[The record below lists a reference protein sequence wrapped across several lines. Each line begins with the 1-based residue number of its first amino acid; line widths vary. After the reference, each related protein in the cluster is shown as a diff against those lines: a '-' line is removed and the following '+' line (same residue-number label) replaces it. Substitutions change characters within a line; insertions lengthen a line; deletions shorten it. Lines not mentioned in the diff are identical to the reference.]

1 MFKNLATVHTDKIK
15 TFVHLHKVKL
25 NMLEL
30 HPHDHSACLSI
41 KDPNN
46 VQAAD
51 HTKRMQWTMDACCSD
66 PDTLAVER
74 EIQMLADLVLQGHD
88 AAAMYIELGGTYA
101 TFKLKQEQKKAILDT
116 LANALDTSNT
126 TVEYVLFGFTDTYC
140 YDLGRNTVCSSG
152 TLIEKGIDHWMRRV
166 DNMDDIW
173 HLVSKGSKLPNVL
186 KISIFNTSTKRNGSL
201 FIFDLLEPHFIELSS
216 SVNTAE
222 EASTNGIGNCFDN
235 LRK

>member
-1 MFKNLATVHTDKIK
+1 
-15 TFVHLHKVKL
+15 
-25 NMLEL
+25 MLEL

-74 EIQMLADLVLQGHD
+74 EIQMLADLVLQGFCYLYLSVTVGLL
-88 AAAMYIELGGTYA
+88 AFKQGMMRQPCTLNLGEGTYA

>member
-74 EIQMLADLVLQGHD
+74 EIQMLADLVLQGFCYLYLSVTIGLL
-88 AAAMYIELGGTYA
+88 ACKQGMMRQPCTLNLG
-101 TFKLKQEQKKAILDT
+101 E
-116 LANALDTSNT
+116 
-126 TVEYVLFGFTDTYC
+126 
-140 YDLGRNTVCSSG
+140 
-152 TLIEKGIDHWMRRV
+152 
-166 DNMDDIW
+166 
-173 HLVSKGSKLPNVL
+173 
-186 KISIFNTSTKRNGSL
+186 
-201 FIFDLLEPHFIELSS
+201 
-216 SVNTAE
+216 
-222 EASTNGIGNCFDN
+222 
-235 LRK
+235 